1 MKDLTKVLYLSYTEF
16 RGLMLDL
23 KEMFVNEYKEE
34 LKKQEFVNFIYE
46 NKNALLEM
54 AKEFICSEIEL
65 MIEAYQVDGILI
77 CYKRT
82 DNYSRNDDYILVEI
96 YSGEDFVDKFR
107 EEIEYYFKDLFS
119 EEKDKNKNLEQ

>member
-77 CYKRT
+77 WYKRT

>member
-1 MKDLTKVLYLSYTEF
+1 MNDLTKVLYLSYTEF

-77 CYKRT
+77 WYKRT

>member
-77 CYKRT
+77 WYKRT

-107 EEIEYYFKDLFS
+107 KEIEYYFKDLFS

>member
-1 MKDLTKVLYLSYTEF
+1 MNDLTKVLYLSYTEF

-77 CYKRT
+77 WYKRT

-107 EEIEYYFKDLFS
+107 KEIEYYFKDLFS